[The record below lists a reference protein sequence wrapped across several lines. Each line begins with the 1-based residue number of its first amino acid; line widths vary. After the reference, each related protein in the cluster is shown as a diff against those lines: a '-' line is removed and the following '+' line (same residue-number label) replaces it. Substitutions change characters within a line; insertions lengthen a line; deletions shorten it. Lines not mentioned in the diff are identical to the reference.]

1 MAIDTDELLQPV
13 AGGDPCGEDVSFSDK
28 FDRIREARR
37 ADDPSLSQGDWQTEL
52 KVADWRAVI
61 ALASEVL
68 TGESK
73 DLQLAAWLGE
83 ALIGRHGFEGAG
95 DAFDVLHGLLEDY
108 WEGVHPMPDG
118 DDLEE
123 RASKLAWFNS
133 WGTAG
138 LKKAP
143 LSAGN
148 PYVALVDWQSSR
160 EVDNLARQNAAA
172 YEAALAEGKSTG
184 EAFDRRVLESGVEFV
199 RGTLAAV
206 EAAQTSFDRLQA
218 LVDSRFGKQAP
229 SMAELGEALK
239 RARQVLAKAGQ
250 QLGLEAAGPAAT
262 ARDDGPAATPAGAP
276 TGQPPSALQGMRLP
290 VPRAA
295 GDGAEKAELLRTLSE
310 IAAHFKRIE
319 PHSPVPFLLERAV
332 AWANTPLD
340 QWLAE
345 VISDDA
351 VLNGIRD
358 RIGAPR

>member
-1 MAIDTDELLQPV
+1 MALDTAELLHPV
-13 AGGDPCGEDVSFSDK
+13 TADSPCGEDASFSDQ
-28 FDRIREARR
+28 FDQIRDARR

-61 ALASEVL
+61 SLASDVL
-68 TGESK
+68 TGQSK
-73 DLQLAAWLGE
+73 DLQVAAWLGE
-83 ALIGRHGFEGAG
+83 ALIGRHGFDGAA
-95 DAFDVLHGLLEDY
+95 DAFTVLHGLLDTY
-108 WEGVHPMPDG
+108 WDGLFPLPDG

-133 WGTAG
+133 WGTTA
-138 LKKAP
+138 LKRAP

-160 EVDNLARQNAAA
+160 EVDNLARQNADAHQ
-172 YEAALAEGKSTG
+172 AALAEGKTTG
-184 EAFDRRVLESGVEFV
+184 EAFDRQVQDSGSEFV
-199 RGTLAAV
+199 RTTLAAV
-206 EAAQTSFDRLQA
+206 EAAQVAFDRLQT
-218 LVDSRFGKQAP
+218 LVDARFGRQAP

-239 RARQVLAKAGQ
+239 RARQIMAKAGVQ
-250 QLGLEAAGPAAT
+250 FGIGTASAADTALEDPPAKAV
-262 ARDDGPAATPAGAP
+262 ATPAQATGIRAP
-276 TGQPPSALQGMRLP
+276 TIRP
-290 VPRAA
+290 A
-295 GDGAEKAELLRTLSE
+295 GDGADKAELLRTITD
-310 IAAHFKRIE
+310 IAAHFKRLE

-345 VISDDA
+345 VISDDS